1 MVVFF
6 VYLLKLCKK
15 CRQNIEN
22 NVLSNCYRTCVL
34 YQTMEKT
41 VRWMK
46 KAMLRLKKE
55 LEKRSN
61 EYATIGVVSNG
72 VTINNVVRCDEIS
85 IEYNHIAIS
94 SDNFEATFSIDED
107 PVRVETYYKE
117 NIIYNKEFQLYICYL
132 GA

>member
-1 MVVFF
+1 
-6 VYLLKLCKK
+6 
-15 CRQNIEN
+15 
-22 NVLSNCYRTCVL
+22 
-34 YQTMEKT
+34 
-41 VRWMK
+41 MK

-117 NIIYNKEFQLYICYL
+117 NIISNKEFQLYIYYL